1 MWEQTPGSRCHLG
14 SQQAARRTHL
24 LLRRE
29 GCGAECDESSELLP
43 DSPVVDGVEERL
55 AGRLTC
61 SLETEAV
68 IWRSR
73 AGEEPATVA
82 VTASD
87 TTVIKVSLAPDD
99 PTLTYHPEAWTL
111 GAPPS

>member
-1 MWEQTPGSRCHLG
+1 
-14 SQQAARRTHL
+14 
-24 LLRRE
+24 
-29 GCGAECDESSELLP
+29 LLP

-55 AGRLTC
+55 AGTLTY

-73 AGEEPATVA
+73 AGEEPAIVA

-87 TTVIKVSLAPDD
+87 ATVIRVSLAPDD
-99 PTLTYHPEAWTL
+99 PTLTYHPEAWIF
-111 GAPPS
+111 GPPPS